1 MKIIVERHPD
11 TYVAY
16 PLGIKGVV
24 VGQSDPYKAAVAD
37 LKSALHFHVEA
48 FGTDTLAV
56 DPPIIEASV
65 AEVVPVATPHTAT
78 V

>member
-1 MKIIVERHPD
+1 MKPIKIVVERHPD

-24 VGQSDPYKAAVAD
+24 VGQGDSYEAAVAD

-56 DPPIIEASV
+56 DPPILEAFV
-65 AEVVPVATPHTAT
+65 AEAGVSV
-78 V
+78 